1 MEPTEVRARFER
13 LARDLAVDGAT
24 SGIAFRRRA
33 LKVSGEAFLILGDDG
48 VVIRLPDGCP
58 SREDALAEPGAE
70 VFTVE
75 AGRVP
80 VPDWVVLPG
89 ETAEH
94 WPEWAHEAAKEAAA
108 TTRPR
113 RPGQLDRNA

>member
-1 MEPTEVRARFER
+1 MEPIEVRARFER
-13 LARDLAVDGAT
+13 IARDLAHDGAT
-24 SGIAFRRRA
+24 PGIAFRRRA

-58 SREDALAEPGAE
+58 SRDDALAEPGAE

-89 ETAEH
+89 GSAEH
-94 WPEWAHEAAKEAAA
+94 WPEWAHEAAKEAA
-108 TTRPR
+108 TNPRPR
-113 RPGQLDRNA
+113 GSGSLGRSA

>member
-1 MEPTEVRARFER
+1 MEAIEVRARFER
-13 LARDLAVDGAT
+13 LARDLAGDGAT

-89 ETAEH
+89 ESAEH
-94 WPEWAHEAAKEAAA
+94 WPQWAHEAAKEAASDA
-108 TTRPR
+108 GR
-113 RPGQLDRNA
+113 RSAGPAGRDR